1 MKMKYKIIFAVLF
14 TVLIIGLSCDVKP
27 TSPNGHNNNT
37 NLDEY
42 TIIAYISYIY
52 DLGYCDVKIWRN
64 VYDAQPADMPDV
76 YINDTRLELWTSSS
90 NSDSAIYT
98 EFILYE
104 TSKFYNLEIYWPGQT
119 INCTVISPSTF
130 DIDIFEPPYGGIY
143 DSGEDIYV
151 EWEFIGG
158 EPNFASVQIQSQRLY
173 YFNENYT
180 FRGYET
186 NFTIPGELTEYYFGL
201 ATVYVSAASQ
211 EPIFYADYN
220 SRFSIMLTKGVE
232 IDIRF

>member
-1 MKMKYKIIFAVLF
+1 MKYKIIFAVLF
-14 TVLIIGLSCDVKP
+14 TVLIIGLGCDVKP
-27 TSPNGHNNNT
+27 TGPNGHNHNT
-37 NLDEY
+37 NHDEY
-42 TIIAYISYIY
+42 TIIAYVSYI
-52 DLGYCDVKIWRN
+52 DGSGYCDVKIWRN
-64 VYDAQPADMPDV
+64 VYDAQPANMADV
-76 YINDTRLELWTSSS
+76 YINDTRLELLTSCS

-104 TSKFYNLEIYWPGQT
+104 TSKFYNLYIYWSDQT
-119 INCTVISPSTF
+119 INCTVISPSTY

-143 DSGEDIYV
+143 DAGEDIYV

-158 EPNFASVQIQSQRLY
+158 EPNFAGVQITSQPRY
-173 YFNENYT
+173 YVNENYT

-186 NFTIPGELTEYYFGL
+186 NFTIPGEVTEYYYGP

-220 SRFSIMLTKGVE
+220 SQFSIMLTKGVE